1 LGKTEQKGG
10 DRGTVVAGGA
20 CKDWQHSVLLKK
32 SGRITSWFIAEPNKA
47 LIPCALNS
55 LLVDFFGRRLYNV
68 SRQAKCRKMDEE
80 EYNKKYANLR
90 ILKSIQAYLKDQK
103 NATTAVY
110 PIKVPDDLLYQV
122 LKLQGPETAD
132 KLINH
137 IFELGLNIWSD
148 NLYDNVF
155 GSEKSLEDFIEL
167 VKNKNIK

>member
-1 LGKTEQKGG
+1 
-10 DRGTVVAGGA
+10 
-20 CKDWQHSVLLKK
+20 
-32 SGRITSWFIAEPNKA
+32 
-47 LIPCALNS
+47 
-55 LLVDFFGRRLYNV
+55 
-68 SRQAKCRKMDEE
+68 MDEE

-103 NATTAVY
+103 NSTTAVY

-137 IFELGLNIWSD
+137 IFQLGLNIWSD

-155 GSEKSLEDFIEL
+155 GSEKSLEDFIKL
-167 VKNKNIK
+167 VKKRNMK